1 MCICKGCHVLEKV
14 RAVDNAKFE
23 TTNEGSPTGR
33 DKRRFAYRA
42 GQTSKET
49 NNHNFTCHGEQVLS
63 RDCLQVFIP
72 CHSW

>member
-33 DKRRFAYRA
+33 DKRQKRQPTTISRA
-42 GQTSKET
+42 MENK
-49 NNHNFTCHGEQVLS
+49 CYS
-63 RDCLQVFIP
+63 RE
-72 CHSW
+72 

>member
-33 DKRRFAYRA
+33 DKRQKRQTTTISRA
-42 GQTSKET
+42 MENK
-49 NNHNFTCHGEQVLS
+49 CYS
-63 RDCLQVFIP
+63 RECLQVFIP

>member
-33 DKRRFAYRA
+33 DKRQKRQTTTISRA
-42 GQTSKET
+42 MENK
-49 NNHNFTCHGEQVLS
+49 C
-63 RDCLQVFIP
+63 
-72 CHSW
+72 